1 MRRMERH
8 DDEWTP
14 GDRPASGPPDAPA
27 AEAMPRWVKVV
38 LGIGLALLLL
48 VAALNV
54 FGGGQHGPGRHFPAG
69 AAAPV
74 VAGLLTT

>member
-54 FGGGQHGPGRHFPAG
+54 FGGGSTARAGTSQRGPRRPWWRDR
-69 AAAPV
+69 
-74 VAGLLTT
+74 

>member
-1 MRRMERH
+1 
-8 DDEWTP
+8 
-14 GDRPASGPPDAPA
+14 
-27 AEAMPRWVKVV
+27 MPRWVKVV

-74 VAGLLTT
+74 VAGPLTT

>member
-1 MRRMERH
+1 VRGMERR

-14 GDRPASGPPDAPA
+14 GDRPAGGTPDAPA
-27 AEAMPRWVKVV
+27 AEAMPRWVKVF

-48 VAALNV
+48 AVALKV

-74 VAGLLTT
+74 MAGPLTT